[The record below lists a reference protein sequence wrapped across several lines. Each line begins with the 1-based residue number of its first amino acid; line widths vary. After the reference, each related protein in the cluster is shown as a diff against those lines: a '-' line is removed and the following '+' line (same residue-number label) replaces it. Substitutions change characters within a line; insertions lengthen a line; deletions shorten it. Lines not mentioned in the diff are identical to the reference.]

1 MPPKAS
7 DFKKSATSPVY
18 LITGDDDFAVKG
30 RAKELY
36 EQLCKQSGGFDNEV
50 IDATASNSGA
60 AMEAIGKLRE
70 AMQTLPFLGTTKVI
84 WFQDCNFLGEERTAT
99 SQVVTEALGE
109 LAEEF
114 KSFGWDGVRLI
125 VTSPKVDKRKVF
137 FKAIDKIGTVEIYQ
151 GWSLD
156 SKDWVD
162 MAEMAAREQLRSLG
176 KKIEGNALLLM
187 VERVGPN
194 SRALTS
200 EVEKLS
206 IYLGARET
214 ATVRDVET
222 IVSRNK
228 QAKAFALADALA
240 ARDLPRLL
248 KTLDEELWMMET
260 DSKRSEIGVLYGV
273 ISKVRIM
280 ILLKEMVKE
289 GWLRADADYGQFKTA
304 LERIPP
310 EQLPKDKKYNP
321 QAMHPFMLQTAL
333 AKIGNYTT
341 EELVRAMELLLDAN
355 MRLVSEK
362 VDEALVLQETLIKI
376 VHSAPQPTA
385 AAA

>member
-7 DFKKSATSPVY
+7 DSKKSATSPVY

-36 EQLCKQSGGFDNEV
+36 DQFCKASGGFDNET

-60 AMEAIGKLRE
+60 AMDAIGKLRE
-70 AMQTLPFLGTTKVI
+70 AMQTLPFMGTTKVI
-84 WFQDCNFLGEERTAT
+84 WFQDCNFLAEERTAT

-114 KSFGWDGVRLI
+114 KSFGWEGVRLI

-176 KKIEGNALLLM
+176 KKIEENALLLM

-206 IYLGARET
+206 IYVGERET
-214 ATVRDVET
+214 VTVRDVET

-289 GWLRADADYGQFKTA
+289 GWLRADATQGALKAA

-333 AKIGNYTT
+333 DKIGNYTT

-355 MRLVSEK
+355 MRLVTGT
-362 VDEALVLQETLIKI
+362 VDEALVLQDTLIRI
-376 VHSAPQPTA
+376 VQGAPQPTA